1 MFIAGMFDNEVN
13 EYYKMIGI
21 FRTYDNSESQRILGI
36 KFRDIKQSVI
46 EMAESLID
54 TGFIA
59 KL

>member
-1 MFIAGMFDNEVN
+1 MFVAGMFDNEVN
-13 EYYKMIGI
+13 EYYKMIGV
-21 FRTYDNSESQRILGI
+21 FKTYDNSETKRILGMQL
-36 KFRDIKQSVI
+36 REMKQSVL